1 MNIVYPRTELISTKE
16 LEEMACHEVIFTL
29 TQ

>member
-1 MNIVYPRTELISTKE
+1 MNIVYPSTALISTNE
-16 LEEMACHEVIFTL
+16 LEEMSCHEVIFTL